1 MEYNT
6 FESDLERK
14 DDLGNNTALI
24 YGCSGLTANGGK
36 SLIVVIHHT
45 SENKFV
51 VDFIDED
58 YKNNE
63 KVNELILTAEE
74 ELAAKREMQTV
85 LEPQYMIEAI

>member
-6 FESDLERK
+6 FEADVNGK

-24 YGCSGLTANGGK
+24 YGCSGLTENGGK
-36 SLIVVIHHT
+36 ALIVVIHHT

-58 YKNNE
+58 YKDNE
-63 KVNELILTAEE
+63 KVNELILDAEE
-74 ELAAKREMQTV
+74 ELTAKREMQTV

>member
-6 FESDLERK
+6 FEADVNGK

-24 YGCSGLTANGGK
+24 YGCSGLTANDGK

-58 YKNNE
+58 YKSNE

-74 ELAAKREMQTV
+74 KLTAKQEMQAV

>member
-6 FESDLERK
+6 FEADVNGK

-24 YGCSGLTANGGK
+24 YGCSGLTGNGGK
-36 SLIVVIHHT
+36 TLIVVIHHT

-58 YKNNE
+58 YKSNE
-63 KVNELILTAEE
+63 KVNELILDAEE
-74 ELAAKREMQTV
+74 ELTAKREMQTA
-85 LEPQYMIEAI
+85 LEPEFAIEAI